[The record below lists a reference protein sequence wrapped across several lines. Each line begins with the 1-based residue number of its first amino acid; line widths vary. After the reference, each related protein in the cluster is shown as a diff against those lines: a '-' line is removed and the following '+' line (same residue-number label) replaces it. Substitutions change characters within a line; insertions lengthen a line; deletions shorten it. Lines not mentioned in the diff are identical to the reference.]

1 MNNDKSDEK
10 SKLQYDRK
18 IKLENDRAIKQEY
31 DRKLKLEYDKLNP
44 QSNPSNDL
52 VRKKEQRIV
61 NTILAHEDGIS
72 HQELAGIIGID
83 RNNLRPYMIRLI
95 QRGLVIREKDKHG
108 KYYPTNKARK
118 GISISADILANSY
131 VSNILDNENFLIDI
145 PSLET
150 NIIPF
155 SGLEYKLLKLSN
167 MFGGFMIYAM
177 IQSMNPENKI
187 TKTWNLVEEDI
198 AVQAWLE
205 DVILIFMKDILAR
218 FKSRV
223 FDDLKSLDQ
232 ILLEDLP
239 PKSSKSKIRDK
250 NYSIA
255 WHFFY
260 QRPYFTLDQRIISE
274 LIGCFSNLYPKLS
287 RILEKTRSE
296 LPKLVEKEINH
307 MRYLEEAGKV
317 QKICKHKYERPLFI
331 NYELYNPIQLYD
343 QRDVYEH
350 CRKCHHTRFKQA

>member
-1 MNNDKSDEK
+1 LNDDEGK
-10 SKLQYDRK
+10 IKLENDRK

-31 DRKLKLEYDKLNP
+31 DRKFKLEYDKLNP

-52 VRKKEQRIV
+52 VRKKEQKIV
-61 NTILAHEDGIS
+61 NTILAYEGGIS
-72 HQELAGIIGID
+72 HQELANMIGID
-83 RNNLRPYMIRLI
+83 RNNLRRYMNRLMN
-95 QRGLVIREKDKHG
+95 RGLVTRDKGQHG
-108 KYYPTNKARK
+108 KYYPTNKARR
-118 GISISADILANSY
+118 GISISADILANSC
-131 VSNILDNENFLIDI
+131 VSNILDNDKFLIDI

-187 TKTWNLVEEDI
+187 TQTWNLVEEDI

-205 DVILIFMKDILAR
+205 DVILIFMKDILSR
-218 FKSRV
+218 FKSHV

-239 PKSSKSKIRDK
+239 PKSSRSKIRDK
-250 NYSIA
+250 NFSIA
-255 WHFFY
+255 WNFFN

-274 LIGCFSNLYPKLS
+274 LIGSFSNLYPKLS
-287 RILEKTRSE
+287 RVLEKTRSE
-296 LPKLVEKEINH
+296 LPKLLEKEINN
-307 MRYLEEAGKV
+307 MRYREEASKV
-317 QKICKHKYERPLFI
+317 QKICKHKYEKPSIRFI
-331 NYELYNPIQLYD
+331 DPNLLRDP
-343 QRDVYEH
+343 RDVYEH
-350 CRKCHHTRFKQA
+350 CRKCHHTRWKKN